1 MHFGPPLESD
11 KYNIKIF
18 ISYSDS
24 ASKLTWRPR
33 WPVSLTRFTK
43 VKEPVFLSYCLIAL
57 KTILTMAKEK
67 IPCPMKVGHA
77 VIILATN
84 IHSGLECNCHLGGL
98 VKTERVDG
106 IVRHIENV

>member
-1 MHFGPPLESD
+1 
-11 KYNIKIF
+11 
-18 ISYSDS
+18 
-24 ASKLTWRPR
+24 
-33 WPVSLTRFTK
+33 
-43 VKEPVFLSYCLIAL
+43 
-57 KTILTMAKEK
+57 
-67 IPCPMKVGHA
+67 MKVGHA